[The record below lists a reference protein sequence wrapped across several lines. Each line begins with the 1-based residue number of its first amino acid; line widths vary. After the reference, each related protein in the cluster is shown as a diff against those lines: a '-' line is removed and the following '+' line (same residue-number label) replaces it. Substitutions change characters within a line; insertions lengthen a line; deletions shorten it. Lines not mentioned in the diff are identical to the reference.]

1 MKRKIL
7 TTILSLVCVSCAL
20 SLVACGGGGHTHEWA
35 QTWENNETHHWHNCT
50 ADGCFI
56 TDISDNYGYAEHDFS
71 DGDCVCGYMPTYNY
85 TVGLEYNFDFGTD
98 SYFIKGIGTA
108 TDNDIV
114 IPSEYEEKTV
124 TKIEDRAFENCEN
137 ITSITLPD
145 SITVIGR
152 NAFAGCGS
160 LTSISIPDGVTVIE
174 EETFNGCSNITSIV
188 IPNSVTTIRQTAF
201 EGCSLLTSINIP
213 NSVTHIGWNAFENC
227 INLTSINLPDGIPY
241 ISDAT
246 FNGCTSLA
254 SITIPNSV
262 TSIGNNAFNG
272 CSKLTD
278 VTIPEAVTRLGNN
291 VFRGCSSLTN
301 IVIPSGVNKLY
312 FSAFSGCSSLINLTV
327 QGSET
332 VIDGDTVFEGCPIET
347 ATIPARV
354 CSYINNAA
362 LKTVVVTSGDRIYD
376 AALKDCANLESIT
389 LPATVSYIG
398 DESFMDCRKLT
409 NKTFGGTKE
418 QWYSIQVGSN
428 WSYRTGEI
436 IVHCTNGEVDY
447 N

>member
-56 TDISDNYGYAEHDFS
+56 TDISDNYGYAEHDFF
-71 DGDCVCGYMPTYNY
+71 DGDCVCGYKPTYNY

-108 TDNDIV
+108 TDKDIV

-174 EETFNGCSNITSIV
+174 EETFKGCSNITSIV

-409 NKTFGGTKE
+409 NITFGGTKE

>member
-35 QTWENNETHHWHNCT
+35 QTWENNETHHWHICT

-71 DGDCVCGYMPTYNY
+71 DGDCVCGYKPTYNY

-137 ITSITLPD
+137 ITSITLPN

-174 EETFNGCSNITSIV
+174 EETFKGCSNITSIV

-409 NKTFGGTKE
+409 NITFGGTKE

>member
-35 QTWENNETHHWHNCT
+35 QTWENNETHHWHICT

-56 TDISDNYGYAEHDFS
+56 TDISDNYGYAEHDFF
-71 DGDCVCGYMPTYNY
+71 DGDCVCGYKPTYNY

-174 EETFNGCSNITSIV
+174 EETFKGCSNITSIV

-409 NKTFGGTKE
+409 NITFGGTKE

>member
-35 QTWENNETHHWHNCT
+35 QTWENNETHHWHICT

-71 DGDCVCGYMPTYNY
+71 DGDCVCGYKPTYNY

-98 SYFIKGIGTA
+98 SYFIKSIGTA

-137 ITSITLPD
+137 ITSITLPN

-174 EETFNGCSNITSIV
+174 EETFKGCSNITSIV

-312 FSAFSGCSSLINLTV
+312 FSAFSGCSTLINLTI

-409 NKTFGGTKE
+409 NITFGGTKE

-428 WSYRTGEI
+428 WSYRTGGI

>member
-35 QTWENNETHHWHNCT
+35 QTWENNETHHWHICT

-71 DGDCVCGYMPTYNY
+71 DGDCVCGYKPTYNY

-174 EETFNGCSNITSIV
+174 EETFKGCSNITSIV

-409 NKTFGGTKE
+409 NITFGGTKE

>member
-7 TTILSLVCVSCAL
+7 TTIFSLVCVSCAL

-35 QTWENNETHHWHNCT
+35 QSWENNETHHWHNCT

-56 TDISDNYGYAEHDFS
+56 TDISDNYGYAEHDFF
-71 DGDCVCGYMPTYNY
+71 DGDCVCGYKPTYNY

-174 EETFNGCSNITSIV
+174 EETFKGCSNITSIV

-409 NKTFGGTKE
+409 NITFGGTKE